1 MNCQVSRSLISSAS
15 IGYRGRIALATS
27 ALGDERT
34 SEVARHRNKNSPAL
48 GRAQSKVQSLSYA
61 TANDPPY
68 EDQRPRR

>member
-1 MNCQVSRSLISSAS
+1 MKCQVSRSLISSAS

-34 SEVARHRNKNSPAL
+34 SEGARHRNKNSPTL
-48 GRAQSKVQSLSYA
+48 GRARSKGSRYHA

>member
-27 ALGDERT
+27 ALDT

-61 TANDPPY
+61 AANDPPY